1 MELKELVGLTEQ
13 WFVDR
18 GLDKSD
24 PSKQMLKLYEE
35 FGELSGA
42 YLDGYD
48 KSTHTFTE
56 GFDECV
62 QDAIGDMIIVMIGLS
77 KQIGIKTPIGY
88 YVMENPPSDTDR
100 LIAYI
105 VKDLGF
111 VSEAIAKNKG
121 KDSAFVQLGMFDL
134 TLRELAV
141 SLGMDYKEC
150 LELAYN
156 EIKDRKGKLINGV
169 FVKEEDL
176 HEG

>member
-1 MELKELVGLTEQ
+1 MELKELVTLTEQ

-18 GLDKSD
+18 GLDKSE

-42 YLDGYD
+42 NLDG
-48 KSTHTFTE
+48 
-56 GFDECV
+56 FDDIV
-62 QDAIGDMIIVMIGLS
+62 KDSIGDMVVVMIGLS
-77 KQIGIKTPIGY
+77 KQLAVKTPVEHY
-88 YVMENPPSDTDR
+88 TMENEPVDSYK
-100 LIAYI
+100 LILYL

-111 VSEAIAKNKG
+111 LSESIAKG
-121 KDSAFVQLGMFDL
+121 KDKNSVFTQLAMVDL
-134 TLRELAV
+134 TLRELAK

-176 HEG
+176 NEG